1 MNVAMNVTTSP
12 AYESNSQVSSPV
24 PGKVSNRFSSR
35 IPAAV
40 PRRETPQIRRL
51 SAGESLYFEGD
62 DASFVYEV
70 LEGVL
75 RTSKVLCDGRRL
87 VVSFNF
93 PGQIV
98 GISHD
103 KTQHATCEAIAP
115 TKVAVIKRSALSSIV
130 KDRPEFAE
138 QLLQFTA
145 ESLNRMQDH
154 FLVLGRKCASEKI
167 ASFLLALAQREPV
180 SDCGG
185 VSFRLPMTRSD
196 IADYLGLT
204 IETVSRNLTALK
216 NQGVIDLP
224 QTNLVRVGNIERL
237 KGKTLQEQD

>member
-1 MNVAMNVTTSP
+1 MSVAMNVTPSP
-12 AYESNSQVSSPV
+12 RYACPSRISGPVS
-24 PGKVSNRFSSR
+24 GKVSTRISSR
-35 IPAAV
+35 TPSAISQ
-40 PRRETPQIRRL
+40 RETAQVRRL
-51 SAGESLYFEGD
+51 AAGESLYYEGD

-115 TKVAVIKRSALSSIV
+115 AKVAVIKRSALSSIV
-130 KDRPEFAE
+130 SDRPEFAE

-145 ESLNRMQDH
+145 ESLNTMQDH

-180 SDCGG
+180 SESGS
-185 VSFRLPMTRSD
+185 VSFHLPMTRSD

-237 KGKTLQEQD
+237 KDKTLQEQD

>member
-1 MNVAMNVTTSP
+1 MSVAINVRTSP
-12 AYESNSQVSSPV
+12 RYDCPSRISGPVS
-24 PGKVSNRFSSR
+24 GKVSTRISSR
-35 IPAAV
+35 TTPANS
-40 PRRETPQIRRL
+40 RRDPLQIRRL
-51 SAGESLYFEGD
+51 APGESLYYEGD

-75 RTSKVLCDGRRL
+75 RTSKVLSDGRRL

-103 KTQHATCEAIAP
+103 KAQHATCEAIAP
-115 TKVAVIKRSALSSIV
+115 TKVAVIKRSALSSLV

-145 ESLNRMQDH
+145 ESLNTMQDH
-154 FLVLGRKCASEKI
+154 FLVLGRKSASERI

-180 SDCGG
+180 GEDGSL
-185 VSFRLPMTRSD
+185 SFRLPMTRSD

-216 NQGVIDLP
+216 KQGVIDLP
-224 QTNLVRVGNIERL
+224 QTNLVRVSNIERL
-237 KGKTLQEQD
+237 KDRTLQEQD